1 MKLLKVIILSIFL
14 FPLNH
19 ILSEEIEELIYC
31 FVGDAGEVNPT
42 QAKVVEALAN
52 SDCSIVWHL
61 GDITQLGVQS
71 LDDPELQDSFLTPF
85 KQFLETGIPFYL
97 TIGNHDYKGDP
108 SVYLQVAKDY
118 PSIFHPSNF
127 YTKTFGGLCFF
138 TLDTTIFDKLY
149 YFYKRG
155 SQIRWLNEE
164 VERLKNQCEFSI
176 AVAHHPLFSSGDR
189 DRANPQLAIFLENYV
204 FGTFDMY
211 ITGHNHVLADE
222 GDHKKTRQLISATGA
237 LPGGSPNSTES
248 NIFNVET
255 PGFLQMSVKGNTA
268 RYEFLSAES
277 KEVLCETDH
286 GVPYITLLGRRG
298 GSAMAAAAV
307 NALTP
312 GGEI

>member
-42 QAKVVEALAN
+42 QRKVVIALTN
-52 SDCSIVWHL
+52 SDCSMVWHL

-71 LDDPELQDSFLTPF
+71 MDDPELEESFLTPF
-85 KQFLETGIPFYL
+85 KPFLETGIPFYL
-97 TIGNHDYKGDP
+97 TVGNHDYKGDP

-127 YTKTFGGLCFF
+127 YTKTFDGLCFF
-138 TLDTTIFDKLY
+138 ALDTTIFDKLY

-155 SQIRWLNEE
+155 SQIRWLEEE
-164 VERLKNQCEFSI
+164 VEKLKDQCDFSI

-204 FGTFDMY
+204 FGTFDIY

-222 GDHKKTRQLISATGA
+222 GDHKETLQLISATGA
-237 LPGGSPNSTES
+237 LPGGSPGEIES
-248 NIFNVET
+248 GKFNIET
-255 PGFLQMSVKGNTA
+255 PGYLRMTVVENIA
-268 RYEFLSAES
+268 RYEFVSAE
-277 KEVLCETDH
+277 KE
-286 GVPYITLLGRRG
+286 
-298 GSAMAAAAV
+298 
-307 NALTP
+307 
-312 GGEI
+312 EILWSNIKVGTGLRQKN